1 MDKFLVNRARYSRK
15 LSRVPIVKIV
25 FFTSVLILWF
35 FFVKGEMSFDAIV
48 YYILVSVP
56 YIILLGIFSGTN
68 QNLYIFLI
76 TSLFVVDISA
86 LDKTS
91 IFGFKIKQNSGDILF
106 LIEFFSLLLFVIL
119 LLFLLLRFIIRQSQK
134 PS

>member
-1 MDKFLVNRARYSRK
+1 
-15 LSRVPIVKIV
+15 
-25 FFTSVLILWF
+25 
-35 FFVKGEMSFDAIV
+35 MSFDAIV